1 MFPGGSVM
9 WGLAPL
15 PDEEENEE
23 GTEGLGSSS
32 YLPKA
37 KESSLGVG
45 EVPLCRVITVLRA
58 LRCREGCPDAE
69 RLSASRITQ
78 VVGGRAGSLGRLGVS
93 HGLLSRNQRPPGRGV
108 ESRGQGPSPLHG
120 SGRPVL
126 PSWLPGD
133 AFCFLPGVPLWSHPG
148 WN

>member
-1 MFPGGSVM
+1 M
-9 WGLAPL
+9 
-15 PDEEENEE
+15 
-23 GTEGLGSSS
+23 
-32 YLPKA
+32 
-37 KESSLGVG
+37 
-45 EVPLCRVITVLRA
+45 
-58 LRCREGCPDAE
+58 
-69 RLSASRITQ
+69 
-78 VVGGRAGSLGRLGVS
+78 VGGRAGSLGSLGVS

-120 SGRPVL
+120 SGRLVL